1 MVDYQEY
8 TFIALVF
15 FVSFSTFLLYF
26 IARWVNIDARNAI
39 TLKLGL
45 TIIDTLSEV
54 EFISSNWD
62 KDDRVF
68 NYLRIW
74 LISLFA
80 TILVNLLF
88 LRVFMQGILSNQ
100 DFLELFLKYR
110 VQFFVT
116 LVAACIDLDCIFVL
130 NSQIFNLHFTSINA
144 LDLMTIRKLEMAA
157 GVSVLFEN
165 GPQLIISLLIWNISP
180 DYFSNR
186 AFLISFICIICDIL
200 YGISRICFWTA
211 ISKDDL
217 QKAASRQH
225 LEKVQSS
232 VFAEFSDGDIDSSS
246 QGSIDE
252 LAQAIQTRDNPSGR
266 ISVARTAGSVSVAN
280 LPPEIIHKR
289 EKNSPT
295 LSQHETPSRSPAI
308 HIQFSRVSSP
318 ARSASQ
324 SSRMVP
330 THTRSA
336 SRRSHATRSASR
348 VRRIPMT
355 RLKEASKNENMSPPS
370 LSGRSHSMNRSLY
383 SPGSI
388 IEPKSETTEEEMQSY
403 RGDPVVFAVRR
414 PDVKRRAHSQQST
427 RPFDPGRSVEPMME
441 MSRIGRRST
450 RIPRA

>member
-8 TFIALVF
+8 TFIALIF

-26 IARWVNIDARNAI
+26 IARWVNTDARNAI

-68 NYLRIW
+68 NYLRVW

-144 LDLMTIRKLEMAA
+144 LDLMTTRKLEMAA

-211 ISKDDL
+211 ISKADL

-232 VFAEFSDGDIDSSS
+232 VFAEFSDGDIDTSS

-252 LAQAIQTRDNPSGR
+252 LAQAIHTRDKPSR
-266 ISVARTAGSVSVAN
+266 RVSVARTAGSISVAN

-289 EKNSPT
+289 EKSSVT
-295 LSQHETPSRSPAI
+295 LSQHVTPSRSPAI

-324 SSRMVP
+324 SSRMIP

-336 SRRSHATRSASR
+336 SRRSRATRSASG

-355 RLKEASKNENMSPPS
+355 RIKETSPPS

-383 SPGSI
+383 SPASPGSI
-388 IEPKSETTEEEMQSY
+388 IEPKSETTEEDIQRY

-414 PDVKRRAHSQQST
+414 PDAKRRAHSNQST
-427 RPFDPGRSVEPMME
+427 RPFDPGRSVEPVTE
-441 MSRIGRRST
+441 MSRINRRAT